1 MTQPPSTPAHA
12 DAYSA
17 QTSACMQGTP
27 PRATPG
33 ATPGATTAATTAATA
48 AIVHSSALFQGQRTI
63 SIAHNGA
70 VYRLQ
75 ATRQGKLI
83 LTK

>member
-1 MTQPPSTPAHA
+1 MAQQPSTLAHA
-12 DAYSA
+12 GTYRA
-17 QTSACMQGTP
+17 QTSPSTQDTP
-27 PRATPG
+27 PRCTPG
-33 ATPGATTAATTAATA
+33 ANAAATA

>member
-1 MTQPPSTPAHA
+1 MTQPPSTSAHA

-27 PRATPG
+27 PR